1 MSPTSKKIVGY
12 WHYGVIL
19 TYTSLLSAI
28 IGIIFSA
35 MGKPDIGVI
44 CLFISG
50 ICDAFDGTVAKTRKN
65 RDDGDK
71 SFGAQIDSL
80 SDFVAFGIAPIM
92 VGVGLGLTEWYYIVI
107 YCIYGLFALIR
118 LAFYN
123 VTEES
128 YIAEGTQ
135 RTFYEGLPVTNIT
148 YILPPV
154 FIVATMFLSPALVD
168 YKVILN
174 ILMGLVYVITAVL
187 FVVRFRCPKWKPLT
201 IAISIVITV
210 AIMLGLYLVRS
221 YVCDVQ
227 MIW

>member
-19 TYTSLLSAI
+19 TYASLLSAI
-28 IGIIFSA
+28 IGIVFSA
-35 MGKPDIGVI
+35 MGKPDVGVI

-71 SFGAQIDSL
+71 SFGTQIDSL

-92 VGVGLGLTEWYYIVI
+92 VGVGLGLTEWYYIII

-123 VTEES
+123 VTEETN
-128 YIAEGTQ
+128 IAEGTQ

-154 FIVATMFLSPALVD
+154 FVVATMFLSPELVD
-168 YKVILN
+168 YAVILN
-174 ILMGLVYVITAVL
+174 VLMGLVFVITAIL

-201 IAISIVITV
+201 IAISIVISV
-210 AIMLGLYLVRS
+210 VIMLGLYFIRY
-221 YVCDVQ
+221 YVCGVG